1 MRGFNWLE
9 WLKRLSTSRA
19 ERRARAKLREAKEQ
33 ARRHDEWMRLAR
45 DRALQ
50 QEILDADYRALAKK
64 GRK

>member
-1 MRGFNWLE
+1 MRGSNLLA
-9 WLKRLSTSRA
+9 WLKRLSARSA
-19 ERRARAKLREAKEQ
+19 ERRARAKQRKAKEQ

-50 QEILDADYRALAKK
+50 QEIRDADCRALAKK